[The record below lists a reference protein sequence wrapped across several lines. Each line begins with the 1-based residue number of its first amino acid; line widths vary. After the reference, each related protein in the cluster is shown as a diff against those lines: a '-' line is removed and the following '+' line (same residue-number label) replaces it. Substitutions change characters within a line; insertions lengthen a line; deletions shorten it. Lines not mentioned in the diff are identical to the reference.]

1 MHHHRRAQP
10 RSGVGGARRE
20 IPERRRKSVLYG
32 FLEAVV
38 HGVCR
43 PQRARQIQPPRES
56 LYAQIA
62 AVESE
67 KKELIELFKQ
77 RIGSIVVGVDP
88 QYFRPTEVDLLIG
101 NAEKAQKKL
110 GWTPMYTLEDL
121 VHDMMVSDIK
131 LMKKE
136 SYLREGGYRILNYF
150 E

>member
-1 MHHHRRAQP
+1 M
-10 RSGVGGARRE
+10 
-20 IPERRRKSVLYG
+20 
-32 FLEAVV
+32 
-38 HGVCR
+38 
-43 PQRARQIQPPRES
+43 
-56 LYAQIA
+56 
-62 AVESE
+62 
-67 KKELIELFKQ
+67 
-77 RIGSIVVGVDP
+77 
-88 QYFRPTEVDLLIG
+88 IG

>member
-1 MHHHRRAQP
+1 M
-10 RSGVGGARRE
+10 
-20 IPERRRKSVLYG
+20 
-32 FLEAVV
+32 
-38 HGVCR
+38 
-43 PQRARQIQPPRES
+43 
-56 LYAQIA
+56 
-62 AVESE
+62 
-67 KKELIELFKQ
+67 FKQ

-101 NAEKAQKKL
+101 NAEKAQRKL